1 MLQNLSSKRKE
12 IKMSNIININRES
25 VLDKKYIRARDIQKI
40 FNIAR
45 STVDNWA
52 RQGFLIRHKVG
63 RNIFYDVS
71 EVQILQESL

>member
-1 MLQNLSSKRKE
+1 MN
-12 IKMSNIININRES
+12 NIIQLKRER
-25 VLDKKYIRARDIQKI
+25 VLEKKYIRAKDIQKM

-63 RNIFYDVS
+63 RNIFYDVA
-71 EVQILQESL
+71 EVQLLQESL

>member
-1 MLQNLSSKRKE
+1 MTNVINL
-12 IKMSNIININRES
+12 NRES
-25 VLDKKYIRARDIQKI
+25 VLDKKYIRAKDIQKI

>member
-1 MLQNLSSKRKE
+1 MT
-12 IKMSNIININRES
+12 NIINLNRENN
-25 VLDKKYIRARDIQKI
+25 VLNKKYIRAKDIQKI

-63 RNIFYDVS
+63 RNIF
-71 EVQILQESL
+71 L

>member
-1 MLQNLSSKRKE
+1 
-12 IKMSNIININRES
+12 MSNVINLKEKE
-25 VLDKKYIRARDIQKI
+25 KKYIRAKDIQKI

-52 RQGFLIRHKVG
+52 KYGYLTRHKLG

-71 EVQILQESL
+71 EIETLLEV

>member
-1 MLQNLSSKRKE
+1 MN
-12 IKMSNIININRES
+12 NVINMRNNS
-25 VLDKKYIRARDIQKI
+25 VLDKKYIRARDIQKM

>member
-1 MLQNLSSKRKE
+1 MT
-12 IKMSNIININRES
+12 NIINLNRENN
-25 VLDKKYIRARDIQKI
+25 VLNKKYIRARDIQKI

>member
-1 MLQNLSSKRKE
+1 
-12 IKMSNIININRES
+12 MSNVINLRE
-25 VLDKKYIRARDIQKI
+25 KGNKYIRAKDIQEM

-52 RQGFLIRHKVG
+52 KYGYLTRHKLG

-71 EVQILQESL
+71 EIETLLEV